1 VDKTRASHAL
11 AAEALGVTVDSLP
24 GDAAIGSLEAW
35 DSLGHM
41 RLLLAIEARLG
52 RELTMEEATSLT
64 ALADVERL
72 LG

>member
-1 VDKTRASHAL
+1 MSKVHASHEL

-41 RLLLAIEARLG
+41 RLLLAIEAKLG
-52 RELTMEEATSLT
+52 RELTMEEATGLI
-64 ALADVERL
+64 ALSDVERL